1 MSKWLVDPS
10 HSEVHFKI
18 KHLVI
23 STVSGSFKKF
33 EGYLK
38 SSKEDFTDA
47 KINFSINSS
56 SIDTNNEQRDGH
68 LKADDFFNA
77 EKYPEIKFVSTSIIK
92 KSDDDYVLKGDL
104 TIRDVTK
111 PVELD
116 IEYGGQTKDMY
127 GQQKAGFDVTGK
139 IDRQEFGLKWSA
151 VTEAGGLVVS
161 NDVKLIMNI
170 QFTKQ
175 AD

>member
-1 MSKWLVDPS
+1 MAKWLVDPT
-10 HSEVHFKI
+10 HSEVNFKI

-23 STVSGSFKKF
+23 STVGGSFKKF
-33 EGYLK
+33 EGSFE
-38 SSKEDFTDA
+38 SSKDDFTDA
-47 KINFSINSS
+47 KINFTVDPA

-68 LKADDFFNA
+68 LKSDDFFNA
-77 EKYPEIKFVSTSIIK
+77 EKYPEIKFVSTSISK
-92 KSDDDYVLKGDL
+92 KQDDEYVLKGNL

-111 PVELD
+111 PVELNV
-116 IEYGGQTKDMY
+116 EYGGQTKDMY

-161 NDVKLIMNI
+161 NDVKLMMNI
-170 QFTKQ
+170 QFIKQ
-175 AD
+175 AG

>member
-1 MSKWLVDPS
+1 MSKWLVDPA

-33 EGYLK
+33 EGK
-38 SSKEDFTDA
+38 MESSNDDFTDA
-47 KINFSINSS
+47 KINFTINSS
-56 SIDTNNEQRDGH
+56 SVDTNSEQRDGH
-68 LKADDFFNA
+68 LKSDDFFNA
-77 EKYPEIKFVSTSIIK
+77 EKFPEIKFVSTSIAK
-92 KSDDDYVLKGDL
+92 KSEDEYLLKGDL
-104 TIRDVTK
+104 IIRDVKK
-111 PVELD
+111 PVELEV
-116 IEYGGQTKDMY
+116 EYGGQTKDLY

-151 VTEAGGLVVS
+151 VTEVGGLVVS
-161 NDVKLIMNI
+161 NDVKLNMSI

>member
-1 MSKWLVDPS
+1 MSKWLVDPA

-33 EGYLK
+33 EGK
-38 SSKEDFTDA
+38 MESSNNDFTDA
-47 KINFSINSS
+47 KINFTINSS
-56 SIDTNNEQRDGH
+56 SVDTNNEQRDGH

-77 EKYPEIKFVSTSIIK
+77 EKFPEIKFVSTSIAK
-92 KSDDDYVLKGDL
+92 KSEDEYLLKGDL

-111 PVELD
+111 PVELEV
-116 IEYGGQTKDMY
+116 EYGGQTKDMY
-127 GQQKAGFDVTGK
+127 GQQKAGFDATGK

-151 VTEAGGLVVS
+151 VTEAGGLVIS
-161 NDVKLIMNI
+161 NDVKLNMSI

>member
-1 MSKWLVDPS
+1 MAKWLADPT

-23 STVSGSFKKF
+23 STVTGSFKKF
-33 EGYLK
+33 EG
-38 SSKEDFTDA
+38 SFEASKEDLSDA
-47 KINFSINSS
+47 AINFTIDPA

-68 LKADDFFNA
+68 LKSDDFFNA
-77 EKYPEIKFVSTSIIK
+77 AKYPEIKFVSTSISK
-92 KSDDDYVLKGDL
+92 KSDDEYLLKGDL

-111 PVELD
+111 PVELEVD
-116 IEYGGQTKDMY
+116 YGGQTKDLY

-139 IDRQEFGLKWSA
+139 IDRRDFGLKWTA

>member
-1 MSKWLVDPS
+1 MSKWLVDPA

-33 EGYLK
+33 EGNME
-38 SSKEDFTDA
+38 SSNDDFTDA
-47 KINFSINSS
+47 KINFTINSS
-56 SIDTNNEQRDGH
+56 SVDTNNEQRDGH

-77 EKYPEIKFVSTSIIK
+77 EKFPEIKFVSTSIAK
-92 KSDDDYVLKGDL
+92 KSEDEYLLKGDL

-111 PVELD
+111 PVELEV
-116 IEYGGQTKDMY
+116 EYGGQTKDMY

-151 VTEAGGLVVS
+151 VTEAGGLVIS
-161 NDVKLIMNI
+161 NDVKLNMSI